1 MVSTMMPKYARNVG
15 NKSRFFIFAGLGKW
29 TETEVGLSRAL
40 TVTSLK
46 CLLGQYMNCLL
57 YMKEKVGK
65 CFAKVKI

>member
-1 MVSTMMPKYARNVG
+1 MQEMLGIK
-15 NKSRFFIFAGLGKW
+15 AGFCFLRDWTK
-29 TETEVGLSRAL
+29 TETEVGLSRAV